1 MEQTFG
7 GRKGGNSCSN
17 ELLCVSFCYGFYFIG
32 DAYIMYDIIK
42 SLAKRIGGSDVY
54 VLHLVNEM
62 GSPDFGRKREMDGTA
77 RYL

>member
-1 MEQTFG
+1 
-7 GRKGGNSCSN
+7 
-17 ELLCVSFCYGFYFIG
+17 
-32 DAYIMYDIIK
+32 MYDIIK
-42 SLAKRIGGSDVY
+42 SLAKRIGGSDLY